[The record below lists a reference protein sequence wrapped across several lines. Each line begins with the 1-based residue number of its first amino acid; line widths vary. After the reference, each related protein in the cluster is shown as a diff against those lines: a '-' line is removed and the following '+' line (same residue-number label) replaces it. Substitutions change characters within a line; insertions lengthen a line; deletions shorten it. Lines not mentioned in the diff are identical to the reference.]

1 MKRQLLLFLV
11 YLSCL
16 SSDAF
21 SQSDQSPQL
30 ETRLSS
36 AFPIEMPE
44 LYAYPLYASVRNEPD
59 SVTISS
65 LTFSIQGEIRNAEKI
80 GDGGYR
86 LWWIPA
92 QYGTFEIITRAE
104 ATNGKVSSDTVI
116 LEVTTPVANRQVT
129 TFSGALI
136 NFPDPGR
143 VVTSSFSLPQFTGSY
158 SKIIGSF
165 SVTCPSISG
174 GCDDWDRLAHV
185 EILAPN
191 GQWVEIIRY
200 ITPYGIGCEHTIDLT
215 DYASLLQGNVT
226 MRVRID
232 TWGTGG
238 WNVNLD
244 LEYEK
249 GTPDFIYTTV
259 DRIWQGS
266 FPFGNF
272 SNLDPVPDQN
282 VTWPSNTERAVLKL
296 VTTGHG
302 WGENNTSNA
311 AEFYQSANFLYTD
324 GALKS
329 AHFFWTNCN
338 PNPDGCQPQFGTWQF
353 SRAGWC
359 PGAIGTLK
367 EFDLTD
373 LSAQSSTLLEYRF
386 NPGYRDFCHPNNPD
400 CVSGFTC
407 PNCDDGFNPFYSISA
422 NLITSSNSSPIE
434 SVVSAEIPADRVDPS
449 LRLEVFPSPSTGLVR
464 LSVNPNLNAGSY
476 LVTIWNISGMLVGTY
491 PFNSPNALND
501 YEFKLGHLEKG
512 MYFVRVE
519 SPDGREGTAKVILQ

>member
-1 MKRQLLLFLV
+1 MYQTIIARDMKRQLLLFLV
-11 YLSCL
+11 YLFCL

-86 LWWIPA
+86 LWWIPG

-143 VVTSSFSLPQFTGSY
+143 VVTSNFSLPQFTGSY
-158 SKIIGSF
+158 SKITGSF

-200 ITPYGIGCEHTIDLT
+200 ITPYGIGCDHTIDLT

-282 VTWPSNTERAVLKL
+282 VTWRENTERAVLKL

-302 WGENNTSNA
+302 LGENNTSNA
-311 AEFYQSANFLYTD
+311 AEFYQ
-324 GALKS
+324 
-329 AHFFWTNCN
+329 
-338 PNPDGCQPQFGTWQF
+338 
-353 SRAGWC
+353 
-359 PGAIGTLK
+359 
-367 EFDLTD
+367 
-373 LSAQSSTLLEYRF
+373 
-386 NPGYRDFCHPNNPD
+386 
-400 CVSGFTC
+400 
-407 PNCDDGFNPFYSISA
+407 
-422 NLITSSNSSPIE
+422 
-434 SVVSAEIPADRVDPS
+434 
-449 LRLEVFPSPSTGLVR
+449 
-464 LSVNPNLNAGSY
+464 
-476 LVTIWNISGMLVGTY
+476 
-491 PFNSPNALND
+491 
-501 YEFKLGHLEKG
+501 
-512 MYFVRVE
+512 
-519 SPDGREGTAKVILQ
+519 